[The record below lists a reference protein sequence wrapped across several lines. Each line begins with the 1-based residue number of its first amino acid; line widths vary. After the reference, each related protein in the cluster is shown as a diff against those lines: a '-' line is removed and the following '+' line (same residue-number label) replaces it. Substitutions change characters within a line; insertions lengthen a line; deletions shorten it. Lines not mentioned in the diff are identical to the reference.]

1 MVLLVSS
8 QVVKTS
14 ICFGALINVSIFFLK
29 LLKLQTLLLVLRFLK
44 HYLVEKQLYLK
55 LQYNL
60 YIDFHL

>member
-44 HYLVEKQLYLK
+44 H
-55 LQYNL
+55 
-60 YIDFHL
+60 